1 MQPKK
6 WGTKPEICSKCKDQ
20 KCIYFG
26 QNIKKK
32 KKKKKKQTMEKVE
45 GVFKGT
51 YSEYLY
57 IYI

>member
-1 MQPKK
+1 MGIKL
-6 WGTKPEICSKCKDQ
+6 EIGPKCKDQ

-26 QNIKKK
+26 QNIIKKK
-32 KKKKKKQTMEKVE
+32 KKKKKNMEKVV

-57 IYI
+57 IYIYIYI

>member
-26 QNIKKK
+26 QNIIKKK
-32 KKKKKKQTMEKVE
+32 KKTMEKVD

-57 IYI
+57 IYIYI

>member
-1 MQPKK
+1 M
-6 WGTKPEICSKCKDQ
+6 GTKPEIHPKFKDQ

-32 KKKKKKQTMEKVE
+32 KKKTKEKID

-51 YSEYLY
+51 YSEYLL
-57 IYI
+57 